1 MTTEKT
7 GQKNEREEKCAAM
20 DCCSPQRFAE
30 MMAKCGDDMK
40 CECGAM
46 MQEIMKGKCCP
57 TEEQ

>member
-40 CECGAM
+40 RKCCAM
-46 MQEIMKGKCCP
+46 MQEMMKGECCQP
-57 TEEQ
+57 EQK